1 MPDKYF
7 RVRRYLR
14 DLGETNL
21 DNFRVLYDNSNFK
34 ISEWHYTD
42 REKPTD
48 EQLALILQADVDA
61 ELAETQKIPYISDV
75 YKFLKKTDIDF
86 TVVRDNSVSILIG
99 RRIQFLKSG
108 CYKIFIS
115 GYCITADGEMVL
127 AHNSADAVPFVIH
140 KEGMSTAN
148 YYSFVIIVQ
157 TRALYDSISFV
168 FKIKPGSSA
177 NITGNI
183 LIEYCL

>member
-1 MPDKYF
+1 
-7 RVRRYLR
+7 LR

-21 DNFRVLYDNSNFK
+21 DNFRVLYDNNSFK

-48 EQLALILQADVDA
+48 EQLALIQQADIDA

-75 YKFLKKTDIDF
+75 YTFLKQTDLDF
-86 TVVRDNSVSILIG
+86 TVVRDNSVSILFG
-99 RRIQFLKSG
+99 NRIKFLKSG

-115 GYCITADGEMVL
+115 GYFTTGDGEMVL
-127 AHNSADAVPFVIH
+127 VQNTAGAIPFVIH
-140 KEGMSTAN
+140 KEEISHADH
-148 YYSFVIIVQ
+148 YSFVIIVR
-157 TRALYDSISFV
+157 TRALYDSINFV

-177 NITGNI
+177 NINGNI